1 MEFNRLLLFFVLIIT
16 LSLSAQENC
25 EFKPQNKKGGH
36 YLFSTFYHDDMQ
48 TPLDGVCQ
56 TLHLGQ
62 IYERRVFVKGRLI
75 EETCNSLDGKPRVW
89 SKFNLWDDDSLLID
103 QKVYYENG
111 PLQTHNL
118 IYRDASGRRSM
129 KSIEYGLKGHKRFEH
144 TYAWIRYDELNES
157 DKSMHPPHT
166 VDEDGYT
173 YLMVP
178 IGEENIYDSFTGALT
193 QVRHHQLIAN
203 GYHENSSL
211 NGPSTAYDENGR
223 LKEKAFYKDGALHGP
238 YQSFHLD
245 GSKQIAGNYEHGIRI
260 GLWNGWHPNGKPSF
274 EYLFDLQ
281 TAHPFDPN
289 KKEWADN
296 GQLTLMQ
303 VLDESGSG
311 YLQEWNAQGVKIH
324 DVDIYLLDH
333 SKGIETWW
341 YDNGQ
346 LHWKRDSRKGQDT
359 TLIKFYKNGDWARLE
374 VYKEKDKAT
383 YREIR
388 RWYERQIPQEIFILE
403 QRPDG
408 LSSQLQELFYPTGIK
423 KSYILYKNQ
432 ESYKE
437 LYAQNGTKVLYR
449 YTVND
454 TLQGHYQLLDS
465 LGNILLDYRY
475 LMGLRNGWCREFDS
489 KGKLLFS
496 KYYQN
501 GNPIGDSIEV
511 ERKLEWEVLTP
522 EELKGLDYLIRNQ
535 SIDTTLFS
543 LEQIHAYTKLI
554 YRHFPDLL
562 GPLPQNE
569 IHGFIDN
576 HYYTTLHFLR
586 IESCVL
592 VHIKNNN
599 RQALTLIVYPDME
612 IESFNHLLT
621 KDEFLAN
628 PVSPYNY
635 YMWKD

>member
-1 MEFNRLLLFFVLIIT
+1 
-16 LSLSAQENC
+16 
-25 EFKPQNKKGGH
+25 
-36 YLFSTFYHDDMQ
+36 
-48 TPLDGVCQ
+48 
-56 TLHLGQ
+56 
-62 IYERRVFVKGRLI
+62 
-75 EETCNSLDGKPRVW
+75 
-89 SKFNLWDDDSLLID
+89 
-103 QKVYYENG
+103 
-111 PLQTHNL
+111 
-118 IYRDASGRRSM
+118 M
-129 KSIEYGLKGHKRFEH
+129 K
-144 TYAWIRYDELNES
+144 N
-157 DKSMHPPHT
+157 M
-166 VDEDGYT
+166 
-173 YLMVP
+173 
-178 IGEENIYDSFTGALT
+178 
-193 QVRHHQLIAN
+193 IA
-203 GYHENSSL
+203 
-211 NGPSTAYDENGR
+211 
-223 LKEKAFYKDGALHGP
+223 
-238 YQSFHLD
+238 
-245 GSKQIAGNYEHGIRI
+245 
-260 GLWNGWHPNGKPSF
+260 
-274 EYLFDLQ
+274 
-281 TAHPFDPN
+281 
-289 KKEWADN
+289 
-296 GQLTLMQ
+296 
-303 VLDESGSG
+303 
-311 YLQEWNAQGVKIH
+311 
-324 DVDIYLLDH
+324 
-333 SKGIETWW
+333 
-341 YDNGQ
+341 
-346 LHWKRDSRKGQDT
+346 
-359 TLIKFYKNGDWARLE
+359 
-374 VYKEKDKAT
+374 
-383 YREIR
+383 
-388 RWYERQIPQEIFILE
+388 
-403 QRPDG
+403 
-408 LSSQLQELFYPTGIK
+408 IK

-454 TLQGHYQLLDS
+454 TLQGPYQLLDS